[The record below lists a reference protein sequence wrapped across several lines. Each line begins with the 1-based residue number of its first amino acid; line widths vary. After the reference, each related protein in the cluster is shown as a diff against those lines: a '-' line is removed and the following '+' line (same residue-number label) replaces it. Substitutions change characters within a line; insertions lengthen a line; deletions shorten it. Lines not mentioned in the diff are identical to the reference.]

1 MEIVFNWLII
11 CTFLLPVI
19 KIILKE
25 FKKEF
30 KKDFDRGYNDAMN
43 SK

>member
-25 FKKEF
+25 FKK
-30 KKDFDRGYNDAMN
+30 DFDRGYNDAMN